1 MHDTGRVRLLG
12 ALTLYYNHN
21 DPDSAL
27 IFAKDMISLAQKIK
41 YPFGEALS
49 FALSATTMDR
59 IGNWSKSYDMA
70 RTCRDLAEKL
80 PYGKAQLMSMANT
93 QMALIEG
100 LYEKP
105 DEGLIHLKQAF
116 SWASK
121 TGKPENSY
129 FQLYTHMAYLFL
141 TKSDLDSALFYANKA
156 YNLSLYSEN
165 QIFKPFTL
173 GILARANQRIGDINA
188 AKQLYYEGIAAAKR
202 VHHLF
207 QEVSNT
213 SSLASIL
220 LITGNPDS
228 AIYYA
233 NIAYNIGHDHHF
245 AQFVQDAAGI
255 LKKCY
260 EIKNERD
267 STLKYLNAI
276 LAIKDSVFNQSRL
289 QQFQLLSFDEGQRI
303 LQLKQ
308 AEEKYRNKI
317 INYGLIALFLV
328 SLIAGIFLYRNNLQK
343 QKANVEL
350 QKQKEALDLAI
361 QELRSTQKLLI
372 QSEKMASLG
381 ELTAGIAH
389 EIQNPLNFVNNFAD
403 INDELIRE
411 IGTEMEKGNVGEAR
425 QLLDHI
431 MENSRKI
438 NFHGKRADGIVK
450 GMLQHTRSGSGK
462 KEPIALNNLV
472 NEFVQLCYHGFR
484 AKDKS
489 FNTILHTDLDP
500 SINNVNIISQDI
512 GRVLLNLMN
521 NAFYAVQ
528 EKKKQSGDEYE
539 PAVFISTISVGNNV
553 TITIRDNGNGIPE
566 SLLEKIFQPFFT
578 TKPTGEGTG
587 LGLSLSYDIIKA
599 HGGEISVKT
608 EKGQYTAFT
617 ISLPI

>member
-27 IFAKDMISLAQKIK
+27 IFAKDMINLAQKIK
-41 YPFGEALS
+41 YPYGEALS

-70 RTCRDLAEKL
+70 RNCRELAEKL
-80 PYGKAQLMSMANT
+80 PYGKAQLMSMAYT

-105 DEGLIHLKQAF
+105 LEGISHLRQALT
-116 SWASK
+116 WASK
-121 TGKPENSY
+121 TGKPESSY
-129 FQLYTHMAYLFL
+129 FQMFTHMAYLML
-141 TKSDLDSALFYANKA
+141 RTQMTDSAIYYANKA
-156 YNLSLYSEN
+156 YQLSLQSDN
-165 QIFKPFTL
+165 QIFKPFAL
-173 GILARANQRIGDINA
+173 NILARSNERKGNYET
-188 AKQLYYEGIAAAKR
+188 AKAFNYEGIAVAKKI
-202 VHHLF
+202 HHLF
-207 QEVSNT
+207 MQVGNT
-213 SSLASIL
+213 GSLASIL
-220 LITGNPDS
+220 LKTGNPDS

-233 NIAYNIGHDHHF
+233 NIAFNISREHHF
-245 AQFVQDAAGI
+245 AQYYMEAAGI
-255 LKKCY
+255 MKMCY
-260 EIKNERD
+260 EVKNERD
-267 STLKYLNAI
+267 STLKYINVILNT
-276 LAIKDSVFNQSRL
+276 KDSVFNQSRL
-289 QQFQLLSFDEGQRI
+289 QQFQLLSFDEEQRI
-303 LQLKQ
+303 LQAKQ

-317 INYGLIALFLV
+317 INYGLIALFLMA
-328 SLIAGIFLYRNNLQK
+328 LIAGIFLYRNNLQK

-403 INDELIRE
+403 LNDELIRE
-411 IGTEMEKGNVGEAR
+411 INVEMDKGNFKEAR
-425 QLLDHI
+425 KLMDHI
-431 MENSRKI
+431 MENSQKI

-462 KEPIALNNLV
+462 KEPVALNNLV

-500 SINNVNIISQDI
+500 SIINVNIISQDI

-528 EKKKQSGDEYE
+528 EKKKQSGDEYD
-539 PAVFISTISVGNNV
+539 PAVFISTKSSGNNV

-566 SLLEKIFQPFFT
+566 SLLDKIFQPFFT